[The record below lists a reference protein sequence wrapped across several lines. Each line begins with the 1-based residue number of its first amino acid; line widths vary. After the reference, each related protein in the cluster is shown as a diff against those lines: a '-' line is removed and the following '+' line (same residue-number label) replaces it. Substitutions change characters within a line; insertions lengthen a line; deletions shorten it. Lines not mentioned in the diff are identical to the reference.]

1 LVIFRL
7 DHAHPTCY
15 NPRVIHPI
23 IFDLSR
29 IKYEFGLFLLG
40 GEFDL
45 FEDDRAVAAIDAE
58 HSTAEFSYGKLILSC
73 WGDGWARS
81 WRVISCEISPQRLTL
96 NCARQMGLKRCVL
109 TLSRG
114 AGVRKTTQGRK
125 EFGRQ
130 LAAMIEAN
138 LSGIRVEKTVVARN
152 DRRHL
157 SGVHA
162 RLVLRDRGKRIA
174 GVGVSDS
181 EFQPNVDAAL
191 AAGLTWLAELRRR
204 SGPVETLMIFA
215 PRCDTIAIRLSAI
228 SAATNVLLFRIDEMK
243 GTIDP
248 VSPFDQGDLNDRFRK
263 AARRAHWPRPGM
275 LPPDCGMLVES
286 VRRLAP
292 DHIEAHHR
300 GPWVSLSIRGLEVAR
315 VWINRRRVEFGIGE
329 ARLKLDRR
337 NECELERLIQETVSR
352 RRPDS
357 ELRNEMVFRFQP
369 ERWLESIISRDVT
382 ALDSTLDP
390 SFVYAQVPT
399 YRGEQRTFIDLLGCT
414 REGRLVVME
423 LKVSEETEFPFQA
436 LDYWLRVEWHRARGD
451 FHRRG
456 YFEGVSLI
464 DAPPLL
470 YLVAP
475 LFRFHETTKLLAASV
490 HERVPMYRIGINE
503 DWRNGVRVLL
513 RERLN

>member
-1 LVIFRL
+1 
-7 DHAHPTCY
+7 
-15 NPRVIHPI
+15 VIHPAI
-23 IFDLSR
+23 VFDLSR
-29 IKYEFGLFLLG
+29 IKYEFERFLLG

-45 FEDDRAVAAIDAE
+45 FEDDDALAKTDAD

-73 WGDGWARS
+73 WGDGWSRS
-81 WRVISCEISPQRLTL
+81 WRVISCEISSERLTL
-96 NCARQMGLKRCVL
+96 ECAKQMGLKRCAL

-114 AGVRKTTQGRK
+114 AGIRQAAQARK
-125 EFGRQ
+125 EFARK

-138 LSGIRVEKTVVARN
+138 LPEIRVEKAVTARN
-152 DRRHL
+152 DRSHL

-162 RLVLRDRGKRIA
+162 RLVIRDRRKRLA
-174 GVGVSDS
+174 GIGVSES
-181 EFQPNVDAAL
+181 ELQPNVDAAL
-191 AAGLTWLAELRRR
+191 AAGLTWLDELRRR
-204 SGPVETLMIFA
+204 TGSVDGLMIFA
-215 PRCDTIAIRLSAI
+215 PRCDTIAIRLTGI
-228 SAATNVLLFRIDEMK
+228 SPATKVSLFRIDETK
-243 GTIDP
+243 GTIESL
-248 VSPFDQGDLNDRFRK
+248 SPFDQGDLNDSFRK

-275 LPPDCGMLVES
+275 LPPDCAMLVES

-292 DHIEAHHR
+292 DQIEAHHR

-329 ARLKLDRR
+329 ARLKLDHR
-337 NECELERLIQETVSR
+337 NEQELDRLIQETISR
-352 RRPDS
+352 RRPES
-357 ELRNEMVFRFQP
+357 ELRNEMMFRFQP

-390 SFVYAQVPT
+390 RFVYSQVPT
-399 YRGEQRTFIDLLGCT
+399 YRGEQRTFIDLLAVT

-436 LDYWLRVEWHRARGD
+436 LDYWLRVEWHRSRGD

-456 YFEGVSLI
+456 YFEGLSLM

-475 LFRFHETTKLLAASV
+475 LFRFHETTKLIAASI
-490 HERVPMYRIGINE
+490 HQRVPVYRIGINE
-503 DWRNGVRVLL
+503 DWRRGVRVLL
-513 RERLN
+513 RERLNRE

>member
-1 LVIFRL
+1 MV
-7 DHAHPTCY
+7 HPA
-15 NPRVIHPI
+15 I
-23 IFDLSR
+23 ILDLSR
-29 IKYEFGLFLLG
+29 IKYEFESFLLA

-45 FEDDRAVAAIDAE
+45 FEDDRALAKMDAGHSAI
-58 HSTAEFSYGKLILSC
+58 EFSFGKLILSC
-73 WGDGWARS
+73 WGDGWSRS
-81 WRVISCEISPQRLTL
+81 WRVISCEICPERITL
-96 NCARQMGLKRCVL
+96 ECAKQMGLKRCAL

-114 AGVRKTTQGRK
+114 AGVRQAVQARK
-125 EFGRQ
+125 EFARK
-130 LAAMIEAN
+130 LAAMIEAS
-138 LSGIRVEKTVVARN
+138 LPGICVEQAVAARN

-157 SGVHA
+157 SGVHP
-162 RLVLRDRGKRIA
+162 RFVIRDRGKRWA
-174 GVGVSDS
+174 GIGVS
-181 EFQPNVDAAL
+181 ECELQPNVDAAL
-191 AAGLTWLAELRRR
+191 AAGLTWLDELRRR
-204 SGPVETLMIFA
+204 SGSVEGLMIFA
-215 PRCDTIAIRLSAI
+215 PRCDTIAIRLTGI
-228 SAATNVLLFRIDEMK
+228 SAAIKIALFRITETT
-243 GTIDP
+243 GTIE
-248 VSPFDQGDLNDRFRK
+248 SAAAFDQGDLNDSFRN

-275 LPPDCGMLVES
+275 LPPDCAMLVDS

-329 ARLKLDRR
+329 ARENLNQR
-337 NECELERLIQETVSR
+337 NERELERLIQETISR
-352 RRPDS
+352 RRSES

-369 ERWLESIISRDVT
+369 ERWLECIISRDVK

-390 SFVYAQVPT
+390 RFVYSQVPT
-399 YRGEQRTFIDLLGCT
+399 YRGEQRTFIDLLAAT

-436 LDYWLRVEWHRARGD
+436 LDYWLRVEWHRSRGD

-456 YFEGVSLI
+456 YFEGLSLT

-475 LFRFHETTKLLAASV
+475 LFRFHETTKLIAAAI
-490 HERVPMYRIGINE
+490 HERVPVYRIGINE
-503 DWRNGVRVLL
+503 DWRRRVRVLL

>member
-1 LVIFRL
+1 MR
-7 DHAHPTCY
+7 HPAI
-15 NPRVIHPI
+15 V
-23 IFDLSR
+23 FDLSR
-29 IKYEFGLFLLG
+29 IKYELESFLLG

-45 FEDDRAVAAIDAE
+45 FEDDRTLAKIDAD

-73 WGDGWARS
+73 WGDGWSRS
-81 WRVISCEISPQRLTL
+81 WRVISCEISPGRLTL
-96 NCARQMGLKRCVL
+96 ECAKQMGLKRCAL

-114 AGVRKTTQGRK
+114 AGVRQAAQARK
-125 EFGRQ
+125 EFARK

-138 LSGIRVEKTVVARN
+138 LPGIRVEKAVTARN

-162 RLVLRDRGKRIA
+162 RLVIRDRGKRLA
-174 GVGVSDS
+174 GIGVTES
-181 EFQPNVDAAL
+181 ELPPNVDAAL
-191 AAGLTWLAELRRR
+191 AAGLTWLDELRRR
-204 SGPVETLMIFA
+204 SGSVDGLMIFA
-215 PRCDTIAIRLSAI
+215 PRCDTIAIRLTGISSATKV
-228 SAATNVLLFRIDEMK
+228 SLFRIDETK
-243 GTIDP
+243 GTIES
-248 VSPFDQGDLNDRFRK
+248 VSPFDQGDLNDSFRK

-275 LPPDCGMLVES
+275 LPPDCAMLVES

-292 DHIEAHHR
+292 DQIEAHHR

-329 ARLKLDRR
+329 ARLKLDHR
-337 NECELERLIQETVSR
+337 NEQELDRLIQETISR
-352 RRPDS
+352 RRPES
-357 ELRNEMVFRFQP
+357 ELRNEMIFRFQP

-390 SFVYAQVPT
+390 SFVYSQVPT
-399 YRGEQRTFIDLLGCT
+399 YRGEQRTFIDLLAVT

-436 LDYWLRVEWHRARGD
+436 LDYWLRVEWHRSRGD

-456 YFEGVSLI
+456 YFEGLSLI

-475 LFRFHETTKLLAASV
+475 LFRFHETTKLIAASI
-490 HERVPMYRIGINE
+490 HERVPVYRIGINE
-503 DWRNGVRVLL
+503 DWRRGVRVLL
-513 RERLN
+513 RERLNGE

>member
-1 LVIFRL
+1 MV
-7 DHAHPTCY
+7 HPTI
-15 NPRVIHPI
+15 V
-23 IFDLSR
+23 FDLSR
-29 IKYEFGLFLLG
+29 IKYEFESFLLG

-45 FEDDRAVAAIDAE
+45 FEDDRMLAKMDAE
-58 HSTAEFSYGKLILSC
+58 HSTAEFSYGKLIVSC
-73 WGDGWARS
+73 WGDGWSRS
-81 WRVISCEISPQRLTL
+81 WRVLSCEISPERLTL
-96 NCARQMGLKRCVL
+96 ECAKQMGLKRCAL

-114 AGVRKTTQGRK
+114 AGVRQAAQARK
-125 EFGRQ
+125 EFARK

-138 LSGIRVEKTVVARN
+138 LPGIRVEHAVAARN

-157 SGVHA
+157 SGVPV
-162 RLVLRDRGKRIA
+162 RLVIRDRGKRWA
-174 GVGVSDS
+174 GIGVAES
-181 EFQPNVDAAL
+181 ELQPTVDAAL
-191 AAGLTWLAELRRR
+191 PAGLTWLGELRRR
-204 SGPVETLMIFA
+204 SGSVEGLMIFA
-215 PRCDTIAIRLSAI
+215 PRCDTIAIRLTGI
-228 SAATNVLLFRIDEMK
+228 SAATKVALFRINETK
-243 GTIDP
+243 GAID
-248 VSPFDQGDLNDRFRK
+248 SAAPFDQGDLNDSFRK

-275 LPPDCGMLVES
+275 LPPDCAMLVDS

-329 ARLKLDRR
+329 ARLKLDQR
-337 NECELERLIQETVSR
+337 NEHELERLIQETISR
-352 RRPDS
+352 RRPES

-390 SFVYAQVPT
+390 KFVYSQVPT
-399 YRGEQRTFIDLLGCT
+399 YRGEQRTFIDLLAAT

-436 LDYWLRVEWHRARGD
+436 LDYWLRVEWHRSRGD
-451 FHRRG
+451 FQRRG
-456 YFEGVSLI
+456 YFEGLSLI

-475 LFRFHETTKLLAASV
+475 LFRFHETTKLVAASI
-490 HERVPMYRIGINE
+490 HERVPVYRIGINE
-503 DWRNGVRVLL
+503 DWRGGVRVLL
-513 RERLN
+513 RERLNGE

>member
-1 LVIFRL
+1 M
-7 DHAHPTCY
+7 
-15 NPRVIHPI
+15 IHSAI
-23 IFDLSR
+23 VFDLSQ
-29 IKYEFGLFLLG
+29 IKYEFERFLLG

-45 FEDDRAVAAIDAE
+45 FEDDRALAKTDAA

-73 WGDGWARS
+73 WGDGWSRS
-81 WRVISCEISPQRLTL
+81 WRVISCEISPERLTIK
-96 NCARQMGLKRCVL
+96 CAKQMGLKRCAL

-114 AGVRKTTQGRK
+114 AGVRQAAQARK
-125 EFGRQ
+125 EFARN

-138 LSGIRVEKTVVARN
+138 LLGIRVEKAVTARN
-152 DRRHL
+152 DRSHL

-162 RLVLRDRGKRIA
+162 RLVIRDRGKRLA
-174 GVGVSDS
+174 GIGVSES
-181 EFQPNVDAAL
+181 ELQPNVDAAL
-191 AAGLTWLAELRRR
+191 AAGLTWLDELRRR
-204 SGPVETLMIFA
+204 SGSVDGLMIFA
-215 PRCDTIAIRLSAI
+215 PRCDTIAIRLTGI
-228 SAATNVLLFRIDEMK
+228 SLATKVSLFRIDETK
-243 GTIDP
+243 GTIES
-248 VSPFDQGDLNDRFRK
+248 VSPFDQGDLNDSFRK

-275 LPPDCGMLVES
+275 LPPDCAMLVES

-292 DHIEAHHR
+292 DQIEAHHR

-329 ARLKLDRR
+329 ARLKLDHR
-337 NECELERLIQETVSR
+337 NEQELDRLIQETISR
-352 RRPDS
+352 RRPES
-357 ELRNEMVFRFQP
+357 ELRNEMMFRFQP

-390 SFVYAQVPT
+390 RFVYSQVPT
-399 YRGEQRTFIDLLGCT
+399 YRGEQRTFIDLLAVT

-436 LDYWLRVEWHRARGD
+436 LDYWLRVEWHRSRGD

-456 YFEGVSLI
+456 YFEGLSLV

-475 LFRFHETTKLLAASV
+475 LFRFHETTKLIATSI
-490 HERVPMYRIGINE
+490 HQRVPVYRIGINE
-503 DWRNGVRVLL
+503 DWRRGVKVLL
-513 RERLN
+513 RERLNGE

>member
-1 LVIFRL
+1 
-7 DHAHPTCY
+7 
-15 NPRVIHPI
+15 VIHATI
-23 IFDLSR
+23 VFDLSR
-29 IKYEFGLFLLG
+29 IKYEFELFLLG

-45 FEDDRAVAAIDAE
+45 FEDDRTLAKIDAD

-73 WGDGWARS
+73 WGDGWSRS
-81 WRVISCEISPQRLTL
+81 WRVISCELSPERLTL
-96 NCARQMGLKRCVL
+96 ECAKQMGLKRCAL

-114 AGVRKTTQGRK
+114 AGVRQAAQARK
-125 EFGRQ
+125 EFARK

-138 LSGIRVEKTVVARN
+138 LPGIRVEKAVTARN

-162 RLVLRDRGKRIA
+162 RLVIRDRGKRLA
-174 GVGVSDS
+174 GIGVTES
-181 EFQPNVDAAL
+181 ELQPNVDAAL
-191 AAGLTWLAELRRR
+191 AAGLTWLDELRRR
-204 SGPVETLMIFA
+204 SGSVDGLMIFA
-215 PRCDTIAIRLSAI
+215 PRCDTIAIRLTGI
-228 SAATNVLLFRIDEMK
+228 SAATKVSLFRINETK
-243 GTIDP
+243 GTIES
-248 VSPFDQGDLNDRFRK
+248 VSPFDQGDLNDSLRK

-275 LPPDCGMLVES
+275 LPPDCAMLVES

-292 DHIEAHHR
+292 DQIEAHHR

-329 ARLKLDRR
+329 ARLKLDHR
-337 NECELERLIQETVSR
+337 NEHELERLIQETISR
-352 RRPDS
+352 RRPES
-357 ELRNEMVFRFQP
+357 ELRNEMMFRFQP

-390 SFVYAQVPT
+390 SFVYSQVPT
-399 YRGEQRTFIDLLGCT
+399 YRGEQRTFIDLLAVT

-436 LDYWLRVEWHRARGD
+436 LDYWLRVEWHRSRGD

-456 YFEGVSLI
+456 YFEGLSLI

-475 LFRFHETTKLLAASV
+475 LFRFHETTKLIAASI
-490 HERVPMYRIGINE
+490 HERVPVYRIGINE
-503 DWRNGVRVLL
+503 DWRRGVRVLL